1 MTIWFDM
8 DGTLNQFYDV
18 PNWLSMLQASNPTPY
33 VIAKPRI
40 HMSTLA
46 RLLHKAQANGYKVGV
61 ISWGSKCS
69 TPAYDAAVT
78 AAKVAWLLKHL
89 PSVKWDEIHVV
100 PYGTPK
106 QSFARSDADVLFD
119 DEAPNRSNWTG
130 TAYDAD
136 QILEV
141 LKRLP
146 ALR

>member
-8 DGTLNQFYDV
+8 DGTLNEFYNV
-18 PNWLSMLQASNPTPY
+18 PNWLPMLRAYDPTPY

-78 AAKVAWLLKHL
+78 AAKVAWLKRHM
-89 PSVKWDEIHVV
+89 PSVRFDEINIV
-100 PYGTPK
+100 PYGVNK
-106 QSFARSDADVLFD
+106 NRFNNGNDILFD